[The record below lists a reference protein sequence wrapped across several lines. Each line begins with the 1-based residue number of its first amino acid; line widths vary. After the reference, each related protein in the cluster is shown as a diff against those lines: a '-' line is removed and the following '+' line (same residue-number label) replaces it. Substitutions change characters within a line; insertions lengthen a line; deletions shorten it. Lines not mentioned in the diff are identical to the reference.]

1 MHTPDNEEDVSPIDR
16 AIRGAMDE
24 GKFDNLSGR
33 GKPFPKEDDNPW
45 EDPSAWAANRMLKS
59 AGFSLP
65 WIEERKEIEEQIV
78 SARASLIRSW
88 RYCRDEPPGPFRDE
102 RWEKALAAFRQRGED
117 INKQIRTYNLKTPL
131 IETHIRVIDVER
143 EIGQVVGS

>member
-1 MHTPDNEEDVSPIDR
+1 MHNPNHDDNSNPIDR
-16 AIRGAMDE
+16 AIRGAMEE
-24 GKFDNLSGR
+24 GKFDNLAGK

-45 EDPSAWAANRMLKS
+45 EDPSSWAANRMLKS

-65 WIEERKEIEEQIV
+65 WIEERKEIEQQIV

-88 RYCRDEPPGPFRDE
+88 RYCRDEPPGAFRDE
-102 RWEKALAAFRQRGED
+102 RWNKALDTFRRRGAD
-117 INKQIRTYNLKTPL
+117 INRQIRTYNLKTPL
-131 IETHIRVIDVER
+131 IETHIPVIDVER